1 MVKARQKTL
10 KASPDIRTGH
20 SHDHFRA
27 RRRPNYLFSG
37 LLKGGCCQG
46 SYSMISKHLLGC
58 SNARNKG
65 TCADLQNIRREVLED
80 RVSKESLDQ
89 QSLKLET
96 RRTELEALLASSK
109 APPPLF
115 HPEMAGVYREQI
127 IRLHE
132 ALNSELET
140 QRQEAA
146 EIVRSLIEAIILTP
160 SDDGMRID
168 VRGDLAGILTIAC
181 GTQKSANAGMRSR
194 FDPRSQFE
202 MVAGAGFEPAAFRL

>member
-1 MVKARQKTL
+1 MILVIS
-10 KASPDIRTGH
+10 SPAENLLQI
-20 SHDHFRA
+20 
-27 RRRPNYLFSG
+27 SG
-37 LLKGGCCQG
+37 LPSGVIGRSAHLPNFPSIQPATPITLPDEAIIQSLVRNRLRLQDAVDITAAQTELSKVKLKLE
-46 SYSMISKHLLGC
+46 KLL
-58 SNARNKG
+58 
-65 TCADLQNIRREVLED
+65 DLYLED

-109 APPPLF
+109 APPPLL

-146 EIVRSLIEAIILTP
+146 EIVRSLIEAIILNRL
-160 SDDGMRID
+160 MM
-168 VRGDLAGILTIAC
+168 AC
-181 GTQKSANAGMRSR
+181 GLTY
-194 FDPRSQFE
+194 
-202 MVAGAGFEPAAFRL
+202 VAICLRH